1 MGFDVL
7 TASTLRLA
15 FDPETLAE
23 RCEEIARAARL
34 ASKDDCLSLV
44 IEASADCD
52 TESNAI
58 ITVESLDQGK
68 ELVKFDSHS
77 K

>member
-1 MGFDVL
+1 MSFDVL

-23 RCEEIARAARL
+23 RCEEIAKAARL
-34 ASKDDCLSLV
+34 AGKDDCLSLV
-44 IEASADCD
+44 IKANADCD
-52 TESNAI
+52 TESNAT

-68 ELVKFDSHS
+68 ELVKFNSWT
-77 K
+77 